1 MMKFHLSWTK
11 KIIIIAIV
19 LLVILI
25 AADLFAPWYT
35 DLRKFDASAIAA
47 LETDMWHAYY
57 DKESFR
63 LFRLLVEML
72 HDHQGFPYLQAS
84 YQAYLAAQAAMV
96 FKKGHERKDYELALP
111 YLIKYYDGIKRI
123 GQLNCNLEQVAK
135 AELEW
140 WIIHRERLRYGEA
153 ALVKSVAV
161 ATGSLY
167 GENPEDLME
176 YAQAR
181 TDAMIIRDDEE
192 AMDNVSN
199 QEWKQINTKLLYS
212 YQALKRTLN
221 QNESK

>member
-1 MMKFHLSWTK
+1 MKFHLSRTK

-25 AADLFAPWYT
+25 AADLFAPWHT
-35 DLRKFDASAIAA
+35 DLRKFEAAAIAE

-63 LFRLLVEML
+63 LFRLLVKML

-96 FKKGHERKDYELALP
+96 FKKGHERKDFELALP

-123 GQLNCNLEQVAK
+123 GQLNCNPEQVAK

-167 GENPEDLME
+167 SEDPEDLME

-192 AMDNVSN
+192 ARDNVSD

-212 YQALKRTLN
+212 YQSLATVLN
-221 QNESK
+221 QKNK